1 MSTGRLEAFSDGVFA
16 VAATLLA
23 LNIVVP
29 PPDTTPNLTHALGA
43 QWPIYAAYV
52 TSFITIGIIWMN
64 HHAMIGRLARAD
76 QSIVML
82 NVILLMTV
90 AVIPFGT
97 SLIATYLKL
106 GRGDHLAAAVYAGIF
121 LVMSIAFS
129 FVNRQILLGRPHL
142 MKQQLPLERRRRIYG
157 RAMTGIV
164 PYVIATALA
173 AVSSYVTLVITFA
186 IAAMYTLPSIS
197 NFGEG
202 DS

>member
-29 PPDTTPNLTHALGA
+29 PPDKGASLVHALGA
-43 QWPIYAAYV
+43 QWPIYAAYL

-97 SLIATYLKL
+97 ALIATYLKL

-121 LVMSIAFS
+121 LAMSIAFS

-142 MKQQLPLERRRRIYG
+142 MKQQLPLERRRTIYW
-157 RAMTGIV
+157 RAASGIV

-173 AVSSYVTLVITFA
+173 ALSSYLTLVITFA

-202 DS
+202 DD

>member
-23 LNIVVP
+23 LTIVVP
-29 PPDTTPNLTHALGA
+29 PPGKTGLASALGA

-64 HHAMIGRLARAD
+64 HHAMISRLARAD

-97 SLIATYLKL
+97 ALIATYLKL
-106 GRGDHLAAAVYAGIF
+106 GRGEHLAAAVYAGIF

-129 FVNRQILLGRPHL
+129 FVNRQILLERPHL
-142 MKQQLPLERRRRIYG
+142 MKRQLPLERRRRIYG
-157 RAMTGIV
+157 RATTGIV

-186 IAAMYTLPSIS
+186 IAAIYTLPSIS